1 MIQIQGISK
10 EFNGFTALHQL
21 NIHVQKGEFYSL
33 LGPNGAGKTTCI
45 NIASNMVKASSGS
58 LLISGFDSNTQS
70 QEVKKKIG
78 VVPQEIALYE
88 DLTAVENL
96 NFWGRINQVKPEVL
110 KVKMDETLHFL
121 DLFEHRNKK
130 IGSFSGGMK
139 RRINI
144 AAALLHDP
152 EVLFMDE
159 PTVGIDPQS
168 RLFIYKIFEN
178 LHQQGKTIFYTS
190 HNMEEVELISDR
202 IGIIDHGELIAE
214 GSLEEL
220 KEQQNL
226 EETLHL
232 QFINK
237 EHCSR
242 ARLLLDNK
250 FNLFEKK
257 HELFISSQNVNKD
270 LTHLLQIF
278 DKNQIELNTIEIQKV
293 NLEMIFLKLTGKKL
307 RD

>member
-1 MIQIQGISK
+1 MIQIQEISK
-10 EFNGFTALHQL
+10 TFGSFKALKQL
-21 NIHVQKGEFYSL
+21 SIQVKKGEFYSL

-45 NIASNMVKASSGS
+45 NIASNMVKANSGNI
-58 LLISGFDSNTQS
+58 LINGSDSIKES
-70 QEVKKKIG
+70 HKVKKQIG

-88 DLTAVENL
+88 DLSAFENL
-96 NFWGRINQVKPEVL
+96 NFWGKINQVKSDVL
-110 KVKMDETLHFL
+110 QAKIEETLQFL
-121 DLFEHRNKK
+121 DLYEHRNRK
-130 IGSFSGGMK
+130 IGTFSGGMK

-168 RLFIYKIFEN
+168 RLFIYKIFEK
-178 LHQQGKTIFYTS
+178 LHEQGKTIFYTS
-190 HNMEEVELISDR
+190 HNMEEVELLSDR

-220 KEQQNL
+220 KEKQQL

-232 QFINK
+232 QFNHA
-237 EHCSR
+237 EHCSQ
-242 ARLLLDNK
+242 AKALLEPK
-250 FNLFEKK
+250 FKIHEKD
-257 HELFISSQNVNKD
+257 HELFISSQKVNKD
-270 LTHLLQIF
+270 LSGILQVF
-278 DKNQIELNTIEIQKV
+278 DKNQIELNSIEIHKV
-293 NLEMIFLKLTGKKL
+293 NLEMIFLKLTGKNL

>member
-21 NIHVQKGEFYSL
+21 SIHVQKGEFYSL

-58 LLISGFDSNTQS
+58 LLISGFDSNRQS

-96 NFWGRINQVKPEVL
+96 NFWGRINQVKSDVL

-168 RLFIYKIFEN
+168 RLFIYKIFEK

-232 QFINK
+232 QFINRD
-237 EHCSR
+237 HCSR

-250 FNLFEKK
+250 FNFFEKK

>member
-10 EFNGFTALHQL
+10 KFNGFTALHQL
-21 NIHVQKGEFYSL
+21 SIHVKKGEFYSL

-58 LLISGFDSNTQS
+58 LLISGFDSNSQS

-78 VVPQEIALYE
+78 IVPQEIALYE

-96 NFWGRINQVKPEVL
+96 NFWGRINQVKSDVL
-110 KVKMDETLHFL
+110 KVKVDETLQFL

-168 RLFIYKIFEN
+168 RLFIYKIFEK

-190 HNMEEVELISDR
+190 HNMEEVELLSDR

-232 QFINK
+232 QFIN
-237 EHCSR
+237 EDHCSR
-242 ARLLLDNK
+242 ARHLLDNK
-250 FNLFEKK
+250 FNFFEKK
-257 HELFISSQNVNKD
+257 DELFISSQNVNKD
-270 LTHLLQIF
+270 LTGLLQIF
-278 DKNQIELNTIEIQKV
+278 DKNQIELNSIEIQKV